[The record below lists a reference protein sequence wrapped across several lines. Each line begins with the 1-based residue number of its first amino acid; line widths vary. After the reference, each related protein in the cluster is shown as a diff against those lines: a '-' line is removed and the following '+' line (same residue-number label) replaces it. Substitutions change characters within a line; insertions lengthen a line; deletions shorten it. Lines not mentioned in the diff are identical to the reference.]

1 MTETTAE
8 PADNAP
14 LFREEEHEKK
24 EPARMVRGLRFVRRR
39 KKFVAGLSIV
49 LFFYLVAVFADFL
62 APYDYRSQLRAEPG
76 APPNEIHFRD
86 TFGGWHA
93 RPFIYAR
100 RMTDPL
106 QRLYSEDT
114 SRIFPLAF
122 FTKGYS
128 YKLFGLFPTSRHLFG
143 LNLEG
148 AESADNQ
155 PRVQLLGTDGV
166 GRDRFSRLLVAS
178 RFSLIVGPVGTL
190 LASALGIFL
199 GCIAGFSG
207 RLIDSVLMR
216 VADAMM
222 ALPALV
228 LILAARAAFPLKLPP
243 AHAGLLMISIFALV
257 GWAEMARL
265 TRGLVLALRRREF
278 VLAAESLGLSK
289 ARILFRHI
297 LPNALRPLLVQVTL
311 MLPFFLLTET
321 ALSFFGAGPQSPE
334 ASWGNML
341 AEAGDSNLL
350 ARQPFTLLAPA
361 FAIFIFVLGVRLLS
375 DGLKT
380 KTGRG
385 IS

>member
-1 MTETTAE
+1 MSETTAE
-8 PADNAP
+8 QLDDA
-14 LFREEEHEKK
+14 LLSGEEEHE
-24 EPARMVRGLRFVRRR
+24 EPRLTRMKRGLKFVRRR
-39 KKFVAGLSIV
+39 KKFVAGLCIV
-49 LFFYLVAVFADFL
+49 VFFYLIAIFADFL

-86 TFGGWHA
+86 AEGGWHA

-100 RMTDPL
+100 RMVDPL
-106 QRLYSEDT
+106 QRLYAEDQ
-114 SRIFPLAF
+114 RRAYPLAF

-143 LNLEG
+143 LSGEG
-148 AESADNQ
+148 GADE
-155 PRVQLLGTDGV
+155 PRAQLLGTDSV
-166 GRDRFSRLLVAS
+166 GRDRFSRLLIAS

-207 RLIDSVLMR
+207 RLVDAVLMR

-243 AHAGLLMISIFALV
+243 AHAGLLMISIFALI

-297 LPNALRPLLVQVTL
+297 LPNAMRPLLVQLTV

-375 DGLKT
+375 DGLKA
-380 KTGRG
+380 KTERG

>member
-8 PADNAP
+8 QTNDALLSA
-14 LFREEEHEKK
+14 EEHVMTRRE
-24 EPARMVRGLRFVRRR
+24 RRTLGRGFVRRR
-39 KKFVAGLSIV
+39 KKFIAGLGIV
-49 LFFYLVAVFADFL
+49 FFFYAVAIFADFL
-62 APYDYRSQLRAEPG
+62 APYDYRSQLRSEPMS
-76 APPNEIHFRD
+76 PPNAIHFRD
-86 TFGGWHA
+86 ALGNWHA

-100 RMTDPL
+100 QMVDPL
-106 QRLYSEDT
+106 ERLYAEDV
-114 SRIFPLAF
+114 SRAYPLAL
-122 FTKGYS
+122 FTKGYP
-128 YKLFGLFPTSRHLFG
+128 YKLFGLFPATRHPFG
-143 LNLEG
+143 LRDEIDGEG
-148 AESADNQ
+148 Q
-155 PRVQLLGTDGV
+155 PRLQLLGTDSV
-166 GRDRFSRLLVAS
+166 GRDRFSRLLIAS
-178 RFSLIVGPVGTL
+178 RFSLIVGPAGTL

-199 GCIAGFSG
+199 GCIAGFGG
-207 RLIDSVLMR
+207 RFVDAVLMR

-297 LPNALRPLLVQVTL
+297 LPNVMRPLLVQVTL

-321 ALSFFGAGPQSPE
+321 ALSFFGAGPQAPE

-375 DGLKT
+375 DGLET
-380 KTGRG
+380 KTARS

>member
-1 MTETTAE
+1 MTETRSEQTNDA
-8 PADNAP
+8 
-14 LFREEEHEKK
+14 LLSEEEYVRTRRV
-24 EPARMVRGLRFVRRR
+24 RMQRGLRFVRRR
-39 KKFVAGLSIV
+39 KKFIAGLCIV
-49 LFFYLVAVFADFL
+49 LFFYGVAIFADFL
-62 APYDYRSQLRAEPG
+62 APYDYRSQLRGEPMS
-76 APPNEIHFRD
+76 PPNAIHFRD
-86 TFGGWHA
+86 ASGNWHA

-100 RMTDPL
+100 RMVDPL
-106 QRLYSEDT
+106 ERLYMEDL
-114 SRIFPLAF
+114 SRAYPLAL

-128 YKLFGLFPTSRHLFG
+128 YKLFGLFPTTRHLFG
-143 LNLEG
+143 LSTEG
-148 AESADNQ
+148 LADE
-155 PRVQLLGTDGV
+155 PRVQLLGTDSV
-166 GRDRFSRLLVAS
+166 GRDRFSRLLIAS

-199 GCIAGFSG
+199 GCIAGFGG
-207 RLIDSVLMR
+207 RLLDGVLMR

-228 LILAARAAFPLKLPP
+228 LILAARAAFPLKLPL

-297 LPNALRPLLVQVTL
+297 LPNAMRPLLVQVTL

-321 ALSFFGAGPQSPE
+321 ALSYFGAGPQAPE

-361 FAIFIFVLGVRLLS
+361 FSIFIFVLGVRLLS

-380 KTGRG
+380 K
-385 IS
+385 